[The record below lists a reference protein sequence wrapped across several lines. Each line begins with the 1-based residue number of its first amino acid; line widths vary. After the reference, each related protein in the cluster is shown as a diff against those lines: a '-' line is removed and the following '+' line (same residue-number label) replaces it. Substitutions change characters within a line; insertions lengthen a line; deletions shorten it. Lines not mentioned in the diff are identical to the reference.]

1 MTKEEYAQMAGAD
14 LAELEEIAAMIEMT
28 GQDMVESYADVLA
41 QHFKER
47 RRDLGAARNAL
58 IAQVSGNVIQV
69 NFTAKGAAS
78 WNRRKAYQEP
88 SKRLQFP
95 SRLSLMP
102 ITVPSTSPNSDSAGV
117 PSTSPDTVI
126 PYSSF

>member
-28 GQDMVESYADVLA
+28 GQDMVESYADVLV

-47 RRDLGAARNAL
+47 RRDLGAERNVL
-58 IAQVSGNVIQV
+58 VAQVSGNVIQV
-69 NFTAKGAAS
+69 NFSATAAAS
-78 WNRRKAYQEP
+78 WNRRKAHQEP
-88 SKRLQFP
+88 SKRRQFAN
-95 SRLSLMP
+95 RVSLMP
-102 ITVPSTSPNSDSAGV
+102 IRVPSTSPISNSATV

-126 PYSSF
+126 PYSSC